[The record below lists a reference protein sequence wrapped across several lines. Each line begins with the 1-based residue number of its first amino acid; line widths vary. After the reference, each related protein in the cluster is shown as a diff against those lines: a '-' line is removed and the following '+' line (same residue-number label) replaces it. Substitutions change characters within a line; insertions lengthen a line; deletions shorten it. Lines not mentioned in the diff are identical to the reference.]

1 MEAFRKTESDVYYIK
16 TPTLHNNENEEIY
29 FVFVCIVIH
38 RAAKTRRCKEAFHG
52 KGAVNKRR
60 LYYCLLII
68 FDSDIIDGEKKN
80 SFCGDG
86 KKKMK
91 QIEL

>member
-1 MEAFRKTESDVYYIK
+1 MY
-16 TPTLHNNENEEIY
+16 L
-29 FVFVCIVIH
+29 VFVCIVIH

-52 KGAVNKRR
+52 KGAVNKHR

-68 FDSDIIDGEKKN
+68 FDSDFTVGRKN
-80 SFCGDG
+80 QLCGDG

-91 QIEL
+91 QIKL